1 VTHSLN
7 FRLMA
12 AFTIVII
19 VIIGTVFFFTYH
31 NTRGEISRI
40 GDRLQTE
47 QNRRLETELARYYQL
62 ARTWQG
68 VQPQVVQW
76 GSLYNLRIILTDNAG
91 IVLAD
96 SEGKLNGTTYT
107 SKEPGRPVLTF
118 TPRFGGFI
126 RTGPE
131 TTAPDR
137 TAAPD
142 QTAAPVMGAG
152 AAGVLYLIRNAADI
166 NRASLQITYNT
177 IGRFFL
183 WGGLLAVAIAMLFTF
198 ILSRH
203 ILAPVK
209 ALAGVSRKFGK
220 GDFSHR
226 VDFKDKGEMGELG
239 RSFNAMADDLER
251 NERLRRNMVADVAH
265 ELRTPLSN
273 LRGYLEAISDG
284 LVKPDEATV
293 HFLNEEVSS
302 LSRLVDD
309 LQELSL
315 ADAGELRMV
324 FQPED
329 ISRLIRETV
338 TALQAE
344 AAAKNLT
351 MSASLPAALPE
362 VNIDSHRIK
371 QVLYNLLDNAVA
383 HTGPEGRITV
393 TAWQEE
399 DRVYVSVADTG
410 EGIPAEDLP
419 LIFERFYRVD
429 KSRTRSTGGTGLGLT
444 ISRRLVEAHGGSIDV
459 RSKPGQ
465 GATFTFSVP
474 VLKNI
479 KS

>member
-1 VTHSLN
+1 MTHSLT

-12 AFTIVII
+12 SFALVII
-19 VIIGTVFFFTYH
+19 VVLGTVFFFTYQT
-31 NTRGEISRI
+31 TRGEISRI
-40 GDRLQTE
+40 GERLQTA
-47 QNRRLETELARYYQL
+47 QDRRVETELARYYQF
-62 ARTWQG
+62 AKTWDG
-68 VQPQVVQW
+68 VQPQLVQW
-76 GSLYNLRIILTDNAG
+76 SNLYNLRIILTDNAG

-96 SEGKLNGTTYT
+96 SDGKLTGTQYT
-107 SKEPGRPVLTF
+107 SKEPGQPVITY
-118 TPRFGGFI
+118 TPRSGGFL
-126 RTGPE
+126 RVGQ
-131 TTAPDR
+131 A

-142 QTAAPVMGAG
+142 QTAAPVMGAN
-152 AAGVLYLIRNAADI
+152 AAGILYLIHGDTANI

-183 WGGLLAVAIAMLFTF
+183 WGSLLAVAIALLLTF
-198 ILSRH
+198 ILSRR

-209 ALAGVSRKFGK
+209 ALASATREFGK

-226 VDFKDKGEMGELG
+226 VDFKDRGEMGELS

-284 LVKPDEATV
+284 LVKPDEAGI
-293 HFLNEEVSS
+293 HSLSEEVSS
-302 LSRLVDD
+302 LSRLIDD

-315 ADAGELRMV
+315 ADAGELRLI

-338 TALQAE
+338 TALQAK
-344 AAAKNLT
+344 AAAKDLT
-351 MSASLPAALPE
+351 MSASLPATLPE
-362 VNIDSHRIK
+362 VNIDAHRIK

-393 TAWQEE
+393 TAWEEE
-399 DRVYVSVADTG
+399 DRVNVSVADTG

-444 ISRRLVEAHGGSIDV
+444 IVKRLVEAHGGRIDV

-465 GATFTFSVP
+465 GATFTLSVP
-474 VLKNI
+474 VSKNVTD
-479 KS
+479 